1 MVPLVLLLQTTA
13 PAGSR
18 NPMLDMGLMFGLML
32 LVMYFLMIRP
42 QMKLKKQHQQMLNSL
57 QKGDQVLTNSGIYG
71 KIVGIKEKEQVIVLQ
86 IAKSV
91 DIEIARSHIGRKIE
105 KTEKTES

>member
-86 IAKSV
+86 IAKNV
-91 DIEIARSHIGRKIE
+91 DIEIARGHIGRKIE

>member
-1 MVPLVLLLQTTA
+1 MFPLFLLLQTG
-13 PAGSR
+13 PAGGR

-71 KIVGIKEKEQVIVLQ
+71 KIVGIKEKEQILVLQ
-86 IAKSV
+86 IAKNV
-91 DIEIARSHIGRKIE
+91 DVEIARSHIGRKIE
-105 KTEKTES
+105 KTDKTES

>member
-1 MVPLVLLLQTTA
+1 MVPLFLLLQITA

-18 NPMLDMGLMFGLML
+18 SPMLDMGLMFGLML

-105 KTEKTES
+105 KAEKTES

>member
-1 MVPLVLLLQTTA
+1 MFPLFLLLQDPA
-13 PAGSR
+13 AGSR

-71 KIVGIKEKEQVIVLQ
+71 KIVGIKEKEQILVLQ
-86 IAKSV
+86 IAKNV
-91 DIEIARSHIGRKIE
+91 DVEIARSHIGRKIE

>member
-1 MVPLVLLLQTTA
+1 MFTLFLLLQTA

-71 KIVGIKEKEQVIVLQ
+71 KIVGIKEKEQILVLQ
-86 IAKSV
+86 IAKNV
-91 DIEIARSHIGRKIE
+91 DVEIARSHIGRKIE
-105 KTEKTES
+105 KSEKTES

>member
-1 MVPLVLLLQTTA
+1 MFPLFILLLQT

-71 KIVGIKEKEQVIVLQ
+71 KIVGIKEKEQILVLQ
-86 IAKSV
+86 IAKNV
-91 DIEIARSHIGRKIE
+91 DVEIARSHIGRKIE
-105 KTEKTES
+105 KSEKTES